1 MTGNSDIA
9 ELEAITTDVV
19 VAIDR
24 MLALTGKG
32 RAPSPRLQAA
42 LDRARAL
49 IPTIPP
55 QEAPRGDVQ

>member
-1 MTGNSDIA
+1 MSEAEALA

-24 MLALTGKG
+24 MLSLSGKG

-42 LDRARAL
+42 LDRARDL
-49 IPTIPP
+49 IPSIPP
-55 QEAPRGDVQ
+55 QEAPRGDYQ